1 MKRLT
6 HERCN
11 GIKTGYW
18 SPEKKEDL
26 VNALAAYE
34 NTGLTPEEVK
44 AVAEACKIYK
54 SLGLTPDQIQALKER
69 DTEKEPIKD
78 TNSEVR
84 YADDYICPNCSMH
97 FIGTGIALFC
107 YHCGQRLKWEAR
119 E

>member
-18 SPEKKEDL
+18 SPEKKEEL
-26 VNALAAYE
+26 VKALAAYE
-34 NTGLTPEEVK
+34 NT
-44 AVAEACKIYK
+44 
-54 SLGLTPDQIQALKER
+54 GLTPDQIQALKER